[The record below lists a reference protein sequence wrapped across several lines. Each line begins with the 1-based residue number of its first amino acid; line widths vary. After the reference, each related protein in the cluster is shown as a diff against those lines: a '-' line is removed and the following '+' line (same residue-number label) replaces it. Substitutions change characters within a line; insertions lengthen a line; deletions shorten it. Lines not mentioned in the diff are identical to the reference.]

1 MDRARRIEV
10 LRRTFG
16 VGGVI
21 PPTIDPDLAID
32 EEDLSSLADIV
43 VPVTAKGG
51 EAIMREGQPGDSLFL
66 VASGRLRISRHS
78 ESGGEI
84 PVAELDPGAIVGELA
99 LLEGRARSA
108 SVTAEMVTELLR
120 LDRAR
125 LKALLSQ
132 CSPLAYKVLFALTLH
147 VSARLRRQD
156 VEQLQARA
164 EMLEGLVRQ
173 RTEDLERALKRES
186 MINLIT
192 GAVRGHLDLDR
203 VLQTTVEQ
211 VGRALVASRCFLMM
225 FAAAGCGPPRV
236 EHEYIAPGVH
246 SVRGIDLPPVG
257 ADDPPSV
264 HMMKTRRPYAID
276 DVTTDPTTQH
286 LEKDYPEF
294 IHALRGTHS
303 VLLVPIFHKEEL
315 LGVLEIFSN
324 QPRTWTEDE
333 KDFAQ
338 AIADQVAVAIKQSML
353 YWELYEQ
360 KDRLADTLQ
369 DLQRKEAQLV
379 QSEKMASLGQLV
391 AGVAHELNNPISIV
405 YGFLGHV
412 GRRLDQLR
420 EALARG
426 GPIDGEATF
435 EELEDMLSRC
445 KEGALRTKN
454 IVADLRTF
462 SRLDEAE
469 FKDVDLHA
477 NLDST
482 LHLLEHRLGE
492 RISVHRHFG
501 DLPPV
506 ACQAGQLNQVFMN
519 ILVNA
524 IDAIAQKGGRGE
536 IDITTAVV
544 REEGADPRVRISI
557 RDTGTGIA
565 PDKLKRIFDPFYTTK
580 PVGKGTGLG
589 LSISHG
595 IVEKQGGRIYAGSTP
610 GKGTTFTVE
619 LPIGPRVT

>member
-1 MDRARRIEV
+1 M
-10 LRRTFG
+10 
-16 VGGVI
+16 
-21 PPTIDPDLAID
+21 
-32 EEDLSSLADIV
+32 
-43 VPVTAKGG
+43 
-51 EAIMREGQPGDSLFL
+51 
-66 VASGRLRISRHS
+66 
-78 ESGGEI
+78 
-84 PVAELDPGAIVGELA
+84 
-99 LLEGRARSA
+99 
-108 SVTAEMVTELLR
+108 
-120 LDRAR
+120 
-125 LKALLSQ
+125 
-132 CSPLAYKVLFALTLH
+132 
-147 VSARLRRQD
+147 
-156 VEQLQARA
+156 
-164 EMLEGLVRQ
+164 
-173 RTEDLERALKRES
+173 
-186 MINLIT
+186 
-192 GAVRGHLDLDR
+192 
-203 VLQTTVEQ
+203 
-211 VGRALVASRCFLMM
+211 
-225 FAAAGCGPPRV
+225 
-236 EHEYIAPGVH
+236 
-246 SVRGIDLPPVG
+246 
-257 ADDPPSV
+257 
-264 HMMKTRRPYAID
+264 
-276 DVTTDPTTQH
+276 
-286 LEKDYPEF
+286 
-294 IHALRGTHS
+294 
-303 VLLVPIFHKEEL
+303 

-360 KDRLADTLQ
+360 KDRLADTLR